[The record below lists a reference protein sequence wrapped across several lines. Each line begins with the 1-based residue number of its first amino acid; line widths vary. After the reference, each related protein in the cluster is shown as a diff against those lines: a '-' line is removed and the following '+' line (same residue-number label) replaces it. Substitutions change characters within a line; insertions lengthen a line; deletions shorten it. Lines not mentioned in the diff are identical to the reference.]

1 MVSFPNEILNDI
13 RVHLEEEKK
22 TLTNQIAEL
31 SKQDPFTDPDRGI
44 DNAASDTEASE
55 ESTHDRF
62 SAMVDELTAKVSA
75 IDEAL
80 LRIGDGTYGYCTS
93 CQELIDTDRLSILPT
108 ATLCKSCE
116 DTKKKK

>member
-1 MVSFPNEILNDI
+1 MVSFPSDILSNI

-22 TLTNQIAEL
+22 ALVARIDEL

-55 ESTHDRF
+55 ESSHDRF
-62 SAMVDELTAKVSA
+62 AAMVDEVKAKVVA
-75 IDEAL
+75 IDDAL
-80 LRIGDGTYGYCTS
+80 VRIGDGTYGYCTA
-93 CQELIDTDRLSILPT
+93 CQEMIDTDRLSVLPM

-116 DTKKKK
+116 DTKKR

>member
-1 MVSFPNEILNDI
+1 MQSFPSEIVNDI
-13 RVHLEEEKK
+13 RVHLEEEKR
-22 TLTNQIAEL
+22 TLVHRIDEL

-44 DNAASDTEASE
+44 DNAASDTEANE
-55 ESTHDRF
+55 ESSHDRF
-62 SAMVDELTAKVSA
+62 SAMVDEVKAKVSA
-75 IDEAL
+75 IDDAL

-93 CQELIDTDRLSILPT
+93 CHEMIDTDRLGILPM